1 MESNIKD
8 TDTARRNKSAL
19 GRAGEIAAAR
29 YLEGFGM
36 KILAMNFTA
45 PIGRN
50 RKNTSVMGEIDIIA
64 IDQGSVRF
72 VEVKTRAQV
81 GMLPIETSVTLRK
94 RRNIEKTA
102 KVFKRIFN
110 LGGRGAGFDVVTVL
124 YGTDTE
130 PEIRLIPDFW

>member
-1 MESNIKD
+1 
-8 TDTARRNKSAL
+8 
-19 GRAGEIAAAR
+19 
-29 YLEGFGM
+29 
-36 KILAMNFTA
+36 
-45 PIGRN
+45 
-50 RKNTSVMGEIDIIA
+50 MGEIDIIA

-81 GMLPIETSVTLRK
+81 GMLPIEASVTQRK

-124 YGTDTE
+124 YGSDTE